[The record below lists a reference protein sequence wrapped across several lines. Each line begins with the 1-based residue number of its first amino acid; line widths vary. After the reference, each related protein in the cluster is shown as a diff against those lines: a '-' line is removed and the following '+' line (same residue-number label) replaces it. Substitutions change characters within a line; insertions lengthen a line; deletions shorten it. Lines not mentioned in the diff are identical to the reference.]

1 MQGVRHWAAIFPR
14 TRNARAR
21 MSDTLSLHSTSPSS
35 SLLSRALNFPSV
47 LRSMSSCNF
56 SSASDG
62 RRSSA
67 IASIRSRGGLDG
79 GAHGLSFLCSGLV
92 FSILAEHKDT
102 KRARRSRRFFAAL
115 PSRSLFEER
124 APSQIQGGSQVGG
137 RAVRD
142 HKGGVCARN
151 TLARRGLGR
160 AAVLANRF

>member
-79 GAHGLSFLCSGLV
+79 GAHGLSFLCSGL
-92 FSILAEHKDT
+92 D
-102 KRARRSRRFFAAL
+102 FFVQ
-115 PSRSLFEER
+115 
-124 APSQIQGGSQVGG
+124 APDGVG
-137 RAVRD
+137 
-142 HKGGVCARN
+142 HGGV
-151 TLARRGLGR
+151 GLEQAFAGR
-160 AAVLANRF
+160 VGEGPVLKLEVLAVHGWASVPARPGTGAGSLDYVGAP